1 MRPTLSLH
9 GFAQHIFDR
18 IDDFIDP
25 VFCLTV
31 SHLGTLLLATSRPSI
46 PQPIRSDIAGNET
59 LESHNPRIR
68 PRIRPW
74 RELSLATQLRH
85 ASTNL
90 HAKLG
95 RIRPGLRLA
104 HAEPPNPS
112 VDLRG
117 NPRNPEHDPHPTRIR
132 PNPKQPASDTRLV
145 APAQARRHT
154 SRATP
159 FRIPTA
165 ANATSPLGVIQALG
179 VLTAT

>member
-31 SHLGTLLLATSRPSI
+31 LHLGTLLLATSRPSI

-117 NPRNPEHDPHPTRIR
+117 NPRNPEHDPHPTRI
-132 PNPKQPASDTRLV
+132 PPQNNQHPEPASLRRLKH
-145 APAQARRHT
+145 AGTPHGRPRSGSRPPPMRHH
-154 SRATP
+154 R
-159 FRIPTA
+159 
-165 ANATSPLGVIQALG
+165 LE
-179 VLTAT
+179 